1 MIAQVAHRTLDLLFD
16 FAETDHKTALGQAFR
31 AQLLGVAQHLQGAL
45 VLRLRADR
53 IVEAGNSLDVVV
65 AGVRTSTAQP
75 GISSLIARIVA
86 AKMEAPPSASSSRF
100 TLVITACSRPIFFAA
115 SATR

>member
-65 AGVRTSTAQP
+65 EGVRT
-75 GISSLIARIVA
+75 GINDGLDRVA
-86 AKMEAPPSASSSRF
+86 IPLEVGGQD
-100 TLVITACSRPIFFAA
+100 LDGAA
-115 SATR
+115 GNLFPDRTYRCGEDGSPAV